1 MKDYYKILEVNNSAS
16 QDVINKVYRT
26 LAKKYHP
33 DSNLDNIKEA
43 ETKFKE
49 ISEAYEILSDE
60 QKRKDYDEKLEAYYQ
75 SQNSSA
81 SSEEYEN
88 LKSYVSELEDQISY
102 MQQKEY
108 SESNYNNSNN
118 TYQNTSTQNYQNANN
133 SNIRIANDK
142 GYQDAISKAYRDSY
156 YNTLRS
162 LGYKITYKKT
172 LKQKFKNFVS
182 VVLSLIIITGILY
195 ILWHNKSFREYIISL
210 FPDVYILKQIGL
222 FN

>member
-49 ISEAYEILSDE
+49 ISEAYEVLSDE
-60 QKRKDYDEKLEAYYQ
+60 QKRKDYDEKLKAYYQ

-102 MQQKEY
+102 MQQQGNAK
-108 SESNYNNSNN
+108 SNYNDLETND
-118 TYQNTSTQNYQNANN
+118 TYQNTNTQNFNN
-133 SNIRIANDK
+133 SGIRVANDK

-156 YNTLRS
+156 YNTLKN

-172 LKQKFKNFVS
+172 FKQKFKNFLS
-182 VVLSLIIITGILY
+182 VTLSLIIMAATLY